1 MPIAHMVM
9 LQVAKNMASTAIAC
23 IHNPVLIEE
32 AKKELEERLDGETF
46 ASLKALE

>member
-23 IHNPVLIEE
+23 IHNPALIKE
-32 AKKELEERLDGETF
+32 AIKEWKERLDGETY